1 MNWFMDAKLGIF
13 IHYGIYAVNGTAES
27 WAFHDNEVS
36 YQDHMKQ
43 LNGFTAKNHH
53 PDAWAKPF
61 KEAGARYA
69 VLTSKHHDGVA
80 SWDTKLSELNVVKK
94 TPAKR
99 DVIAPYAEALRGE
112 GLKVGI
118 YFSHLD

>member
-1 MNWFMDAKLGIF
+1 
-13 IHYGIYAVNGTAES
+13 
-27 WAFHDNEVS
+27 
-36 YQDHMKQ
+36 MKQ

-99 DVIAPYAEALRGE
+99 DLIAPYAEALRGE